1 MIWDSGNGKLSLN
14 TSNLT
19 STKWK
24 IAVTHEIGHA
34 LGHEGHTRK
43 NSIMTTYLEEA
54 VDEKIYT
61 PTSDDLQQMLQ
72 VY

>member
-1 MIWDSGNGKLSLN
+1 M
-14 TSNLT
+14 
-19 STKWK
+19 
-24 IAVTHEIGHA
+24 VTHEIGHA

-54 VDEKIYT
+54 ADEKIYT